1 MPHQTQKQ
9 IKWLDILKC
18 LGLLA
23 VTGYLDYETGYS
35 KSFFLFYLAP
45 IIFTLRRLGLIAAIV
60 MCVLSALVWLASNIV
75 AGQTFNGWLTPFW
88 NTAVRL
94 VIFLM
99 VTGLFAGR
107 WKLERQVRQ
116 GTDALSEEVRK
127 RVHLEKEVLEAS
139 EREQRR
145 IGHDLHDSLCQHLT
159 ATALAGKVLAK
170 KLAGISPPEAE
181 AANHLTGM
189 VEKGI
194 ELTRTLAR
202 SLHPIEMK
210 EEGLADGLRELA
222 ANAGKNFSVACKL
235 ECSQNVSLATVDAN
249 MHLYR
254 IAQEAIS
261 NAIRHGRAKNIVIH
275 LETVE
280 NEITLTITD
289 DGVGLP
295 PDAWTKGGM
304 GLHIM
309 NYRAGMIGAS
319 LQVKRLPTRGTRVT
333 CLLPE
338 TNPVFSEAHAEQK

>member
-1 MPHQTQKQ
+1 MPHQPQRPVA
-9 IKWLDILKC
+9 WLEMLKA

-23 VTGYLDYETGYS
+23 IVGYLDYATGYT

-45 IIFTLRRLGLIAAIV
+45 IVFTFQRLGLV
-60 MCVLSALVWLASNIV
+60 LSVGMCVLSALVWLVSNMI
-75 AGQTFNGWLTPFW
+75 AGQTFSGWLTPFW
-88 NTAVRL
+88 NTTIRLAVFLLVTILFAVR
-94 VIFLM
+94 
-99 VTGLFAGR
+99 G
-107 WKLERQVRQ
+107 KLEKQVRQ
-116 GTDALSEEVRK
+116 GASALNREIVERT
-127 RVHLEKEVLEAS
+127 RLEKEVLEAS

-189 VEKGI
+189 IEKGI
-194 ELTRTLAR
+194 EITRTLAR

-222 ANAGKNFSVACKL
+222 VNVGKNFSVACKL

-280 NEITLTITD
+280 NEIILTITD

-295 PDAWTKGGM
+295 PDAWTKNGM

-309 NYRAGMIGAS
+309 NYRAGMIGAN

-338 TNPVFSEAHAEQK
+338 TNQVFSEAHAEQK